1 MAILD
6 LDSLSQTLRQHQ
18 SQLPL
23 LAAGLAYVGLTLAL
37 RARSATLSQDAKI
50 TFSPKRTL
58 LPQLSEQEAADLP
71 YPPDVLPG
79 ARDVDSPTPCIS
91 LGGVAHGLVDK
102 GCRVMLLDLWG
113 RGYSDSPLNVPQD
126 TRLFTTAILLALTTS
141 PLPWTGSSTFALVG
155 YSLGGGIT
163 ASFTSHFP
171 TLVSSLILLA
181 PAGLLRAHHIN
192 RTNKFLFST
201 GLVPERVLERIIRK
215 RLQGGPS
222 TAMVVKSSEGSA
234 KTAGDAVTEELP
246 KVPNQEGGSL
256 DNTVLSKSRPHITV
270 AAAVAW
276 QAQFH
281 EGFIKSFISSIRYGP
296 VVNQQ
301 SDWKRIGARLA
312 AQNASTEERYE
323 REGLQH
329 GKVLIICGET
339 DPVIVKGELME
350 DATEV
355 LGENCVCF
363 KSCDTGHELPIVRSE
378 MIVGQIWDFW
388 ETGS

>member
-1 MAILD
+1 MFPSVFGPMNTKCPQFQFPFASSGQILHCCIYPT
-6 LDSLSQTLRQHQ
+6 Q
-18 SQLPL
+18 
-23 LAAGLAYVGLTLAL
+23 
-37 RARSATLSQDAKI
+37 
-50 TFSPKRTL
+50 FSP
-58 LPQLSEQEAADLP
+58 
-71 YPPDVLPG
+71 
-79 ARDVDSPTPCIS
+79 S
-91 LGGVAHGLVDK
+91 LA
-102 GCRVMLLDLWG
+102 DLWG

-141 PLPWTGSSTFALVG
+141 PLPWTGSSTFAVVG
-155 YSLGGGIT
+155 YSLGGGIA

-181 PAGLLRAHHIN
+181 PAGLLRAHHVN

-201 GLVPERVLERIIRK
+201 GLVPETVLERIIRK
-215 RLQGGPS
+215 RLQGGSS
-222 TAMVVKSSEGSA
+222 TAVMVKSSEGSA

-246 KVPNQEGGSL
+246 KVPNEEGGSFN
-256 DNTVLSKSRPHITV
+256 NTVLSKSRPHITV

-276 QAQFH
+276 QVQFH

-296 VVNQQ
+296 VLNQQ
-301 SDWKRIGARLA
+301 SDWKRIGARMA
-312 AQNASTEERYE
+312 TQNASTEERYE

-350 DATEV
+350 DATEL